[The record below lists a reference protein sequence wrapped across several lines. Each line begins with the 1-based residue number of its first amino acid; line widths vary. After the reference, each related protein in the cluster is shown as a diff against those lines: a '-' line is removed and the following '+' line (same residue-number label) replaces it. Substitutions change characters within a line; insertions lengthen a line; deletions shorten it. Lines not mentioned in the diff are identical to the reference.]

1 MYIIGQSAGDASLAQ
16 GGIPDA
22 AEHDLIRGK
31 KFYLAKVGA

>member
-31 KFYLAKVGA
+31 EVEPGYLVT